1 MMRRLDTVYRNLRLF
16 SVDFDYPNVL
26 ANGTVVQDFATTAS
40 FPLGTH
46 ILTWGFGSD
55 ATGIEDLTLQFK
67 FVDVDTMRMTLTNNT
82 GGAIDAGVITTQ
94 FVTGEFNT
102 DLEETI

>member
-1 MMRRLDTVYRNLRLF
+1 MRRLDTCYRNIRLF
-16 SVDFDYPNVL
+16 SVDFDYPNV
-26 ANGTVVQDFATTAS
+26 NSNSTVIQDFTTTAG

-55 ATGIEDLTLQFK
+55 ATGIEDLLLQFK
-67 FVDVDTMRMTLTNNT
+67 FVDVDTLRMTLTNNT
-82 GGAIDAGVITTQ
+82 GGAINAGVITTQ
-94 FVTGEFNT
+94 FVTGEFNE

>member
-1 MMRRLDTVYRNLRLF
+1 MRRLDTVYRNLRLF
-16 SVDFDYPNVL
+16 SVDFDYPNV
-26 ANGTVVQDFATTAS
+26 NSNSTVTQDFATTAG
-40 FPLGTH
+40 FPIGTH

-55 ATGIEDLTLQFK
+55 ATGIEDLLLQFK
-67 FVDVDTMRMTLTNNT
+67 FVDVDTLRMTLTNGT

-102 DLEETI
+102 ALEETL